1 MWEPPSNLIATNE
14 QATTIIK
21 PAGTPGYKNS
31 FIPFI
36 KEARAGFW
44 QIIIFM
50 VVGYLLYEFFI
61 GY

>member
-1 MWEPPSNLIATNE
+1 MNEIIGLIIGSP
-14 QATTIIK
+14 IIIFFLFVCAVILG
-21 PAGTPGYKNS
+21 PI
-31 FIPFI
+31 FFMPFI
-36 KEARAGFW
+36 KEARGGFW